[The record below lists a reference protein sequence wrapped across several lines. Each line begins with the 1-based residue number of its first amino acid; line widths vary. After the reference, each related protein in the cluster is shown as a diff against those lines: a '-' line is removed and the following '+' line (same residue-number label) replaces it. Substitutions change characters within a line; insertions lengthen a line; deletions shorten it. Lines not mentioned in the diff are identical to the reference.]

1 MHQEQR
7 ARTHDLLQE
16 RNLNRALFAHPGHV
30 TWLTGLPGLW
40 RPGADMYAGGP
51 SLVWYEA
58 RQFTLIAVDSQA
70 ALAESFGQ
78 EPNCQVIGY
87 QGYAYT
93 QPPAGAEHLAR
104 MLQEVVAASGAAGP
118 TGIEMRHLPL
128 SLANTLHGAQA
139 SGVEMV
145 PIDGWLEPL
154 RMIKTAEELAVM
166 RRNFD
171 LIAVAQAAARE
182 AVQPGKLELDVWFAI
197 HQALQRAAR
206 ETLPL
211 GNDCV
216 VGRRMGGPPQP
227 VEILPTDSF
236 IVDLS
241 TILEGYWSDSC
252 VTYYAT
258 APSARQAHMH
268 ATVAEA
274 LQLAISLARPGTI
287 AGELDRSVRRLITT
301 AGYPDYPHHTGHGI
315 GVAGHEAPRIVPYS
329 QQPLQAGMVI
339 MLEPG
344 IYYPGETEVRLEH
357 AVLITEQGAELLTAY
372 DVRIEA

>member
-1 MHQEQR
+1 MHQQQR
-7 ARTHDLLQE
+7 ARTRELLQE
-16 RNLNRALFAHPGHV
+16 HNLDRALFAHPGHV

-51 SLVWYEA
+51 SLVWYEGG
-58 RQFTLIAVDSQA
+58 QFTLIAVDSQA
-70 ALAESFGQ
+70 ALAEPFG
-78 EPNCQVIGY
+78 EDPDCQVIGY
-87 QGYAYT
+87 QGYTYT

-104 MLQEVVAASGAAGP
+104 TLQEVATASGAAGP
-118 TGIEMRHLPL
+118 IGVETRHLPV
-128 SLANTLHGAQA
+128 SLANKLHAAQTPA
-139 SGVEMV
+139 VEMV

-171 LIAVAQAAARE
+171 LIKVAQTAARE
-182 AVQPGKLELDVWFAI
+182 AVQPGQLELDVWFAI
-197 HQALQRAAR
+197 HQALQQAAR

-216 VGRRMGGPPQP
+216 VGRRMGGPPHP

-252 VTYYAT
+252 LTYYAT
-258 APSARQAHMH
+258 APSTRQAHMH
-268 ATVAEA
+268 ATVFDA
-274 LQLAISLARPGTI
+274 LELAISLAKPGAI
-287 AGELDRSVRRLITT
+287 AGELDRSVRQLITA

-344 IYYPGETEVRLEH
+344 IYYPGETGVRLEH
-357 AVLITEQGAELLTAY
+357 AVLITEQGAELLTTY